1 MSTNNTNTNTTST
14 QIIDT
19 LFTKSN
25 IILLVWFLAIYLVV
39 YVLLNM
45 FYNKGTG
52 IENYAGRMS
61 KILDIL
67 VFIFLFCYILIQY
80 QNMSKAD
87 QENAFSNFLQSMK
100 TYIEDSYSL
109 FALIIFIGC
118 LYLTIY
124 FLGIPMDS
132 VNKPYTISIIEN
144 ISFILLAIIL
154 INDGFKYIFG
164 IDLIDYL
171 FSNKAIDWF
180 KHKDA
185 SGNTVKKDTSGND
198 IKDNKSDNGDNKSD
212 HGDNKSDNGD
222 NKSDHHDIHE
232 GKPNQVFNIRNN
244 IYKYDEAAAVCS
256 IYNAKLA
263 TYDQVED
270 AYNSGGEWCNYGW
283 SEGQM
288 ALFPTQKDTW
298 NKLQGSEKTKHACGR
313 PGINGGYMSNAN
325 IRFGVNCFGKKP
337 DPKTVDQ
344 NLMAANGDIKIPESD
359 ADKEMNIKLKI
370 WEQEPDKFLL
380 VNSFNKKEWSEY

>member
-1 MSTNNTNTNTTST
+1 MSDNNTNATST
-14 QIIDT
+14 EIINT

-52 IENYAGRMS
+52 VENYASRMS

-67 VFIFLFCYILIQY
+67 VFIFLFCYILIQS
-80 QNMSKAD
+80 QSMTKSD
-87 QENAFSNFLQSMK
+87 QETAFSNFLQKTK

-109 FALIIFIGC
+109 FALIFFIVC

-132 VNKPYTISIIEN
+132 INKPYTISIIEN
-144 ISFILLAIIL
+144 VSFILLAIIL

-171 FSNKAIDWF
+171 LSDKAIDWF
-180 KHKDA
+180 KHKD
-185 SGNTVKKDTSGND
+185 TTKKTDKKDTSGNH
-198 IKDNKSDNGDNKSD
+198 IDNHKSD
-212 HGDNKSDNGD
+212 HEEKHDNK
-222 NKSDHHDIHE
+222 
-232 GKPNQVFNIRNN
+232 KPDEVFNIRNN
-244 IYKYDEAAAVCS
+244 LYTYDEAAAVCS
-256 IYNAKLA
+256 IYKSKLA

-270 AYNSGGEWCNYGW
+270 AYNAGGEWCNYGW

-298 NKLQGSEKTKHACGR
+298 NKLQGSDKTKHACGR

-325 IRFGVNCFGKKP
+325 LRFGVNCYGQKP

-359 ADKEMNIKLKI
+359 ADKEINVKLKI
-370 WEQEPDKFLL
+370 WEQDPDKFLL